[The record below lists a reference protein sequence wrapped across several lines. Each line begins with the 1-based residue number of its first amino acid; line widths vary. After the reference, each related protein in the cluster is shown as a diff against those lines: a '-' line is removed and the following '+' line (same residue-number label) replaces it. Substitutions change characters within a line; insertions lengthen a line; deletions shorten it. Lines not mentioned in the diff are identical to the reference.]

1 MVSFG
6 AALGRNTLNISV
18 VCLLT
23 LVSLVHVIF
32 QKLSDGDGPT
42 PDTRPRRGGGREDG
56 GKVGMGGSGE
66 GRPET
71 EGSWKEA

>member
-6 AALGRNTLNISV
+6 SALGRNTLNISV

-32 QKLSDGDGPT
+32 QKLSDGDRPT
-42 PDTRPRRGGGREDG
+42 PDTRPRGGGGREDG

-66 GRPET
+66 GRRKVV
-71 EGSWKEA
+71 GRRLD

>member
-1 MVSFG
+1 MFFCLVSFG

-32 QKLSDGDGPT
+32 QKLSDGDRPT
-42 PDTRPRRGGGREDG
+42 PDTRPRGAE
-56 GKVGMGGSGE
+56 E
-66 GRPET
+66 GRV
-71 EGSWKEA
+71 EGKWGWEGAGRGDGR